1 MTSTRLSL
9 AAVGAGAVLFVSACG
24 GTDGSEVDAASSSGS
39 GVTSG
44 VPADPVVTPVVGS
57 VMFAPTPFAGSD
69 GDNHLVYEI
78 SLTNYMRTPV
88 TIAGVEVLD
97 ATADGEPLLV
107 LDENGV
113 RSRLKPTGA
122 PSVPPAPG
130 IPEGYSEV
138 LASGQNGVLFLHV
151 IFSGN
156 APRELIHEIS
166 VRADAAPPG
175 MREVDERIAPVTV
188 TDSTVP
194 VLGPPL
200 LGEHYIAADA
210 CCDAVRH
217 TRAILPLDGSPVL
230 AQRYAVDW
238 EQAGPDGKIF
248 VGDAKNPA
256 SYRIFGDEVL
266 AVADGTVVA
275 SRNDLPE
282 QTPGEYP
289 EGLPIDDADGNNLV
303 LDIADGFYV
312 NYAHMQPG
320 SVRFAPGDRVRRG
333 DVIGKVGNTGNSVA
347 PHLHVHVMNGPSFLV
362 SQGVPSVNEK
372 FTITGRVADTAAFD
386 AAEGTGVALRL
397 APGVTESTHEDQMIL
412 DQNIVTFTAG

>member
-1 MTSTRLSL
+1 MASTRLAL
-9 AAVGAGAVLFVSACG
+9 AALGAGAILLVSACG
-24 GTDGSEVDAASSSGS
+24 TDSSDPDASSGSAAASSSGAPS
-39 GVTSG
+39 E
-44 VPADPVVTPVVGS
+44 PVVTPVVGS

-69 GDNHLVYEI
+69 GNNHLVYEV

-88 TIAGVEVLD
+88 TIVGVEVLD
-97 ATADGEPLLV
+97 ATEDDEPLLV

-113 RSRLKPTGA
+113 RTRLKPTGA

-130 IPEGYSEV
+130 APEEYSQV
-138 LASGQNGVLFLHV
+138 LAPGQNGVLFLHV
-151 IFSGN
+151 VFSSE
-156 APRELIHEIS
+156 APKQLVHEVS

-188 TDSTVP
+188 SDSTVP

-200 LGEHYIAADA
+200 VGERYIAADA

-217 TRAILPLDGSPVL
+217 TRAILPLNGSPVL

-238 EQAGPDGKIF
+238 EQADADGRIF
-248 VGDAKNPA
+248 VGDAKDPA
-256 SYRIFGDEVL
+256 SYRIFGDDVL

-282 QTPGEYP
+282 QTPGSFP
-289 EGLPIDDADGNNLV
+289 ADLAIADADGNNLV
-303 LDIADGFYV
+303 LDIGDGFYV

-333 DVIGKVGNTGNSVA
+333 DVIGKVGNSGNSVA
-347 PHLHVHVMNGPSFLV
+347 PHLHVHVMNGPEFLG
-362 SQGVPSVNEK
+362 SQGVPSVTEE

-386 AAEGTGVALRL
+386 VSEGTGVPLRL
-397 APGVTESTHEDQMIL
+397 VPGVTESTHEDQMIL

>member
-1 MTSTRLSL
+1 MASTRLAL
-9 AAVGAGAVLFVSACG
+9 AALGAGAILLASACG
-24 GTDGSEVDAASSSGS
+24 TDSSDPDASSGSAAASSSGAPS
-39 GVTSG
+39 E
-44 VPADPVVTPVVGS
+44 PVVTPVVGS

-69 GDNHLVYEI
+69 GNNHLVYEV

-88 TIAGVEVLD
+88 TIAGVGVLD
-97 ATADGEPLLV
+97 ATADDEPLLV

-113 RSRLKPTGA
+113 RTRLKPTGA

-130 IPEGYSEV
+130 APEEYSQV
-138 LASGQNGVLFLHV
+138 LAPGQNGVLFVHV
-151 IFSGN
+151 VFSSE
-156 APRELIHEIS
+156 APKQLVHEVS
-166 VRADAAPPG
+166 VRADTAPPG

-188 TDSTVP
+188 SDSTVP

-200 LGEHYIAADA
+200 AGERYIAADA

-217 TRAILPLDGSPVL
+217 TRAILPLNGSPVL

-238 EQAGPDGKIF
+238 EQADADGRIF
-248 VGDAKNPA
+248 VGDAKDPA
-256 SYRIFGDEVL
+256 SYRIFGDDVL

-282 QTPGEYP
+282 QTPGSFP
-289 EGLPIDDADGNNLV
+289 ADLAIADADGNNLV
-303 LDIADGFYV
+303 LDIGDGFYV

-333 DVIGKVGNTGNSVA
+333 DVIGKVGNSGNSVA
-347 PHLHVHVMNGPSFLV
+347 PHLHVHVMNGPEFLG
-362 SQGVPSVNEK
+362 SQGVPSVTEE

-386 AAEGTGVALRL
+386 VSEGTGVPLRL
-397 APGVTESTHEDQMIL
+397 VPGVTESTHEDQMIL